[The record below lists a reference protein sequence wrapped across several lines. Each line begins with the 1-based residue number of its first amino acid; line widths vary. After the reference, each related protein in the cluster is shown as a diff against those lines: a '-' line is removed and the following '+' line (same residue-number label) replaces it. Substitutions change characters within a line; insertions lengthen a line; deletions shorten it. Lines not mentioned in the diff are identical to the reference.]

1 MQPRRTLRR
10 AIDHRESVKIERMGR
25 QRSAIYGFPLAVGQ
39 QLVLVHAVPEFDPD
53 GFHVLPIDQI
63 THVRSGDC
71 ERFLERVL
79 RDEHRLREVW
89 PARGQPL
96 YAELP
101 LENWRTLFEAL
112 GALGELVIVEC
123 EGRRVKQDFF
133 SAQSSQWPEMPLV
146 CVTSLRQRSWIRRRA
161 SCRLR
166 QSRGYT
172 LLNGTRVYSP
182 DTLTNRRIANE
193 SWRAPRL
200 HNERDSRGLGERY
213 LTEVSGDVGK
223 CTLSLSWLTTLS
235 HLS

>member
-1 MQPRRTLRR
+1 
-10 AIDHRESVKIERMGR
+10 MGR
-25 QRSAIYGFPLAVGQ
+25 QRSAIYDFPLAVGQ

-133 SAQSSQWPEMPLV
+133 LGPVIAVARDAVGMRDISPTAKLDPAPSVVPF
-146 CVTSLRQRSWIRRRA
+146 A
-161 SCRLR
+161 SI
-166 QSRGYT
+166 
-172 LLNGTRVYSP
+172 TRVHFAERYTRVFSRYADESP
-182 DTLTNRRIANE
+182 D
-193 SWRAPRL
+193 S
-200 HNERDSRGLGERY
+200 
-213 LTEVSGDVGK
+213 
-223 CTLSLSWLTTLS
+223 
-235 HLS
+235 